1 LTAVAPR
8 VLVIDSDPDTLRLID
23 IKLRR
28 AGFEVLTALSG
39 TDGLAWAA
47 AKRPDVI
54 LAEVELSGCDGRA
67 LVAEARRQL
76 TGRVPIAILMSR
88 SDAQADIVAALA
100 SGADDYIVKPFSPRE
115 LMVRINVALARLS
128 QRDELEAPAVTTGEH
143 GA

>member
-1 LTAVAPR
+1 VSPR

-39 TDGLAWAA
+39 TDALARMP

-54 LAEVELSGCDGRA
+54 LAEVELSGSDGRA
-67 LVAEARRQL
+67 IVSEAKRQL
-76 TGRVPIAILMSR
+76 TGRAPIAILMSR
-88 SDAQADIVAALA
+88 SGAQADILAALA
-100 SGADDYIVKPFSPRE
+100 CGADDYIVKPFSPRD
-115 LMVRINVALARLS
+115 LMVWINVALARLCL
-128 QRDELEAPAVTTGEH
+128 RDELAAPGVATGEH